1 MFQKYNIPLE
11 VQWSDIDWMYSYRN
25 FEPDPVRFAGLKN
38 FTDYLHEHNM
48 KYIPILDAGVAQRED
63 GSY

>member
-11 VQWSDIDWMYSYRN
+11 VQWSDIDWMDSYRN

-48 KYIPILDAGVAQRED
+48 KYIPILDAGVA
-63 GSY
+63 